1 MSSSQRVISS
11 SPSIAAM
18 RLATSPSSH
27 GRSVIVPS
35 VSGGSGTAM
44 SNRLADG
51 GDDLGRE
58 TRKRAEKLGAF
69 RLQARDVL
77 AVLLA
82 APEAFVEAPRL
93 QNLDVVDPG
102 HRGG

>member
-18 RLATSPSSH
+18 RLATSPSAH
-27 GRSVIVPS
+27 GRRVIVPS

-51 GDDLGRE
+51 CDDLGRE
-58 TRKRAEKLGAF
+58 TRKREEELGAL
-69 RLQARDVL
+69 RLQARDVP

-82 APEAFVEAPRL
+82 APEALVEAPRL
-93 QNLDVVDPG
+93 QDFDVVDA
-102 HRGG
+102 